1 MKAKHTD
8 LEKLEQLYKESGN
21 QLVVLYGR
29 RGCQKEELIKEFCD
43 GKKFFYYRCRQASP
57 EHQLE
62 MMGEEISRQYK
73 VSLSRQTYEEYFARI
88 KSGGPSKLVVIID
101 EAQFVAKRDASFM
114 EAVAKLKKHKLYP
127 GPVLIILATSSTVWA
142 TQEAAEQFKGAEMK
156 LESLNFLEVVRHFE
170 SLPVAEIVRIYG
182 AIGGVPAYLDKW
194 DAAKSFKDN
203 ICRLVLTPSGA
214 LYGEADA
221 VISAE
226 LRELSAYSTILA
238 AIARGENKLND
249 IFHATGFS
257 RAKISVYLKN
267 LAAFNIVEKVVS
279 FETGGWE
286 NAKKGVYQIK
296 DTFVNFWFKFVYPN
310 MSNLYLLSPEEFY
323 DTYIEKELDERVKYF
338 KGEDKLIEAQRIT
351 ERTNFDIEMM
361 RETGFCSGIE
371 NYTRHLNFAKPGEP
385 PMTLIDFFPDDF
397 LIIVDESHITI
408 PQIGGMY
415 AGDRSRKTTLVD
427 YGFRLPS
434 ALDNRPLNFEEFEG
448 KIDQMLFVSATPNK
462 YENEH
467 ELLRAEQIIRP
478 TGLLDPEISVRP
490 VEGQIDDL
498 ISEVNKE
505 IANHHKVLI
514 TTLTKRMAED
524 LTNYMA
530 ELGIRVKYLH
540 SDIDTLERAEI
551 IRDLRLDVFDVL
563 VGINL
568 LREGLDIPEI
578 TLVAILDADKEGF
591 LRSET
596 SLIQTIGRAA
606 RNSEGHVIMYADKI
620 TDSMRVA
627 IEETKRRR
635 KVQEEYNEAHGITP
649 QTIQKS
655 VRDLIAISKKVAAD
669 ETALDKDPES
679 MSKKELEKHIADI
692 EKKMKKAA
700 AELNFEAAAEYR
712 DKLIMLKNTLRD
724 VK

>member
-88 KSGGPSKLVVIID
+88 KSGDPSKLVVIID

-214 LYGEADA
+214 LYGEVDA
-221 VISAE
+221 VIAAE

-267 LAAFNIVEKVVS
+267 LANFNIVEKVVS

-323 DTYIEKELDERVKYF
+323 DTYIEKELDAYLERYF
-338 KGEDKLIEAQRIT
+338 REVCTEYLLILNQMGQLPFTIKRVGTWIGKTGRIDIVAQSEDRRSIIGFCNWDKPMMTMDMCENMAMAMEQARLTSDDYYLFSATDFEPALQSYVVRDPRFKLI
-351 ERTNFDIEMM
+351 NM
-361 RETGFCSGIE
+361 
-371 NYTRHLNFAKPGEP
+371 
-385 PMTLIDFFPDDF
+385 
-397 LIIVDESHITI
+397 
-408 PQIGGMY
+408 
-415 AGDRSRKTTLVD
+415 
-427 YGFRLPS
+427 
-434 ALDNRPLNFEEFEG
+434 
-448 KIDQMLFVSATPNK
+448 
-462 YENEH
+462 NE
-467 ELLRAEQIIRP
+467 L
-478 TGLLDPEISVRP
+478 
-490 VEGQIDDL
+490 
-498 ISEVNKE
+498 
-505 IANHHKVLI
+505 
-514 TTLTKRMAED
+514 
-524 LTNYMA
+524 
-530 ELGIRVKYLH
+530 
-540 SDIDTLERAEI
+540 
-551 IRDLRLDVFDVL
+551 
-563 VGINL
+563 
-568 LREGLDIPEI
+568 
-578 TLVAILDADKEGF
+578 
-591 LRSET
+591 
-596 SLIQTIGRAA
+596 
-606 RNSEGHVIMYADKI
+606 
-620 TDSMRVA
+620 
-627 IEETKRRR
+627 
-635 KVQEEYNEAHGITP
+635 
-649 QTIQKS
+649 
-655 VRDLIAISKKVAAD
+655 
-669 ETALDKDPES
+669 
-679 MSKKELEKHIADI
+679 
-692 EKKMKKAA
+692 
-700 AELNFEAAAEYR
+700 
-712 DKLIMLKNTLRD
+712 
-724 VK
+724 